1 MSPMNHLL
9 RRKGFNAKK
18 DRSHPKHRSNRTTK
32 LECDLCGKYLV
43 SHKSLDYHM
52 NLHRG
57 HSSFICPSC
66 GEKFFTPNGIRSHR
80 CCDKKRKRPLHDFR
94 TNDMRHCRFCDIRFA
109 SLDENKAHEC
119 EFACPDN
126 PKMVYCRCCGKLL
139 NRLAF
144 NRHMEIHSGVNWVC
158 GICNKNLATQ
168 RALKVHMTT
177 HSG

>member
-1 MSPMNHLL
+1 MNHLL

-18 DRSHPKHRSNRTTK
+18 DRTHPKHRSKRKQK
-32 LECDLCGKYLV
+32 LECDICGKYLV
-43 SHKSLDYHM
+43 SHKSLEYHM

-57 HSSFICPSC
+57 ETSFICSSC
-66 GEKFFTPNGIRSHR
+66 GEKFFTPNGIRAHK
-80 CCDKKRKRPLHDFR
+80 CDKKRKRPEIDFR
-94 TNDMRHCRFCDIRFA
+94 TNDLRICRFCDSRF
-109 SLDENKAHEC
+109 SSYDENKAHKC
-119 EFACPDN
+119 RYAHPSD
-126 PKMVYCRCCGKLL
+126 PKLIVCRCCGKIL

-158 GICNKNLATQ
+158 GICQKNLATQ